1 MYIKYKEYDLLELF
15 ESKPIS
21 ITGSI
26 EDGQLIYSYENNQN
40 FKVILI
46 LDLYKQTSA
55 VGVTYNDSV
64 VFSGEFNNVTSIKK
78 SCEDLIINVHEKET
92 IKIKF
97 HQQIG
102 EKLIYKSKHNH

>member
-1 MYIKYKEYDLLELF
+1 MYIKYNEYDLLELF

-26 EDGQLIYSYENNQN
+26 EDGQLIYSYEDNQN
-40 FKVILI
+40 FKVILT

-64 VFSGEFNNVTSIKK
+64 VFSGEYNNVTSIKK
-78 SCEDLIINVHEKET
+78 SGEALIINVHEKET

-97 HQQIG
+97 HPQIG
-102 EKLIYKSKHNH
+102 AELM